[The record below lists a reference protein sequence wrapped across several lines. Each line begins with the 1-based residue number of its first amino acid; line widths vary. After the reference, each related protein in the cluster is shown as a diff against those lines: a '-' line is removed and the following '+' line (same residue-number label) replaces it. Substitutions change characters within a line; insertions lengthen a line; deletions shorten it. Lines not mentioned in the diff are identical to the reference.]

1 MAMACILLV
10 AQDRREVRSHAE
22 LVGLFK
28 VTLPRYDGKLPFS
41 HTGLTWEK
49 AKAREGD

>member
-1 MAMACILLV
+1 MACILLV
-10 AQDRREVRSHAE
+10 AQDRMEVWSHVE
-22 LVGLFK
+22 LMGLYK
-28 VTLPRYDGKLPFS
+28 ATLPRYDGKLPFS